1 MIATSVALRP
11 SSRRGAIGRG
21 LLLGLGCLGVI
32 VLGAILALTVG
43 VGSYNSLV
51 RDQEAARERW
61 ANVENLYLRRYD
73 LIPNLVE
80 TVKGAAA
87 FEQDTLTQVTE
98 ARASVGRAQLP
109 SRLPEDPAEVQR
121 YMEAQQ
127 QLGSALARLLV
138 VSEQY
143 PELRA
148 NQNFLSLQD
157 QLEGTENRISVARE
171 DYTVAVRD
179 YNTRLRRFPAN
190 LVAGMFGFD
199 PLVQL
204 EVPEGQQQ
212 APRVDFGG
220 R

>member
-1 MIATSVALRP
+1 MTRTVVPFRTSA
-11 SSRRGAIGRG
+11 RRGAIGRG

-32 VLGAILALTVG
+32 VLLAIVAVAMG
-43 VGSYNSLV
+43 VGTYNSLV
-51 RDQEAARERW
+51 KGQENAAQKW
-61 ANVENLYLRRYD
+61 ANVENLYQRRYD

-87 FEQDTLTQVTE
+87 FETTTLTQVTE

-121 YMEAQQ
+121 YIEAQQ

-148 NQNFLSLQD
+148 NQSFLSLQD
-157 QLEGTENRISVARE
+157 QLEGTENRISVGRE
-171 DYTVAVRD
+171 DYTVAVRE
-179 YNTRLRRFPAN
+179 YNTHLRGFPAN
-190 LVAGMFGFD
+190 VVAGMFGFD

-204 EVPEGQQQ
+204 DVPEQQQQ